1 MSGYVQGSVLKL
13 FVFILSMSDISLQML
28 DIYLFIVIG
37 YGQVKGSIS
46 DKRKNSYNV
55 DSVT

>member
-1 MSGYVQGSVLKL
+1 MMSGHVQGSVLKL

-46 DKRKNSYNV
+46 DKRKTVITSIL
-55 DSVT
+55 